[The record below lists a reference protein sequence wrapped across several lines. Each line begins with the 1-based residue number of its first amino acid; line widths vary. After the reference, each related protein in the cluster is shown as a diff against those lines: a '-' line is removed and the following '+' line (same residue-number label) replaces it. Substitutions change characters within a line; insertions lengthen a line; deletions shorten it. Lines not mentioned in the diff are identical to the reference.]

1 MTDRLKRYA
10 VGQKLHSDSP
20 LLEYLQQDNIP
31 TNVVVQAFDTLL
43 ANYQDDLV
51 DQLVDHPADYLI
63 RQHPVAFLGQADGHI
78 QAQGEIDD
86 RVLDVFQHLH
96 HQAPQEVVEAHIRN
110 SMAVISPERE
120 IDEVLVTLSE
130 SVQRL
135 KAQAEVQ
142 RQQILHPEILTKPVV
157 DDIEVGEAE
166 AGTELAV
173 DSEYEVETPEVVES
187 YEADDLDGESYD
199 VLETEI
205 VEELV
210 DSEDQTEG
218 QAEEQIAI
226 QSDPALDLAE
236 MVRRKKEEVANATEP
251 VPYSILQDIELVNDT
266 SDLPVIDSSQVMNFD
281 EEEDAPTESKDT
293 TTEIL
298 KESYN
303 YLVEEVKRLEL
314 DKLVQFDVPLTLAL

>member
-10 VGQKLHSDSP
+10 VGQKLYADSP
-20 LLEYLQQDNIP
+20 LLEYLQQENIP
-31 TNVVVQAFDTLL
+31 TNVVVEAFDTLL

-86 RVLDVFQHLH
+86 RVLDVFQYLH

-166 AGTELAV
+166 AGTELTV
-173 DSEYEVETPEVVES
+173 DSEYEEVPEITDVYDVDS
-187 YEADDLDGESYD
+187 FEADAEADELDTD
-199 VLETEI
+199 VLS
-205 VEELV
+205 EEV
-210 DSEDQTEG
+210 
-218 QAEEQIAI
+218 QAEEVASV
-226 QSDPALDLAE
+226 QSNSVLDLAE
-236 MVRRKKEEVANATEP
+236 MVRQKKEEVANATEP
-251 VPYSILQDIELVNDT
+251 VPYSILQDIELVDST
-266 SDLPVIDSSQVMNFD
+266 SDLPVIDESQILTFD
-281 EEEDAPTESKDT
+281 EDQDTKTEASDPTT
-293 TTEIL
+293 AIL

>member
-10 VGQKLHSDSP
+10 VGQKLYSDSP

-135 KAQAEVQ
+135 KTQAEVQ
-142 RQQILHPEILTKPVV
+142 RQQILHPELLTKPVV
-157 DDIEVGEAE
+157 DDIEVGEAV
-166 AGTELAV
+166 AGTELVV

-187 YEADDLDGESYD
+187 YEADDLDESYD
-199 VLETEI
+199 EDLVEA
-205 VEELV
+205 VEEPT
-210 DSEDQTEG
+210 DSEN
-218 QAEEQIAI
+218 QAEEQVAT

-236 MVRRKKEEVANATEP
+236 MVRQKKEEVANATEP

-281 EEEDAPTESKDT
+281 EEEDVSTESKDT

>member
-10 VGQKLHSDSP
+10 VGQKLYSDSP

-135 KAQAEVQ
+135 KTQAEIH

-157 DDIEVGEAE
+157 DDIEVGEAV
-166 AGTELAV
+166 AGTELVV

-187 YEADDLDGESYD
+187 YEADGLDGESYD
-199 VLETEI
+199 EDL
-205 VEELV
+205 VEAAEEPT
-210 DSEDQTEG
+210 DSEN
-218 QAEEQIAI
+218 QAEEQVAT

-266 SDLPVIDSSQVMNFD
+266 SDLPVIDSSQVMTFD
-281 EEEDAPTESKDT
+281 EEEDVPTESKDT

>member
-10 VGQKLHSDSP
+10 VGQKLYSDSP

-135 KAQAEVQ
+135 KTQAEIH

-157 DDIEVGEAE
+157 DDIEVGEAV
-166 AGTELAV
+166 AGTELVV
-173 DSEYEVETPEVVES
+173 DSEYEVETPEVVEP
-187 YEADDLDGESYD
+187 YEADDLDVEPYD
-199 VLETEI
+199 KDLVEA
-205 VEELV
+205 VEEPT
-210 DSEDQTEG
+210 DSEN
-218 QAEEQIAI
+218 QAEEQVAT

-281 EEEDAPTESKDT
+281 EEEDVSTESKDT